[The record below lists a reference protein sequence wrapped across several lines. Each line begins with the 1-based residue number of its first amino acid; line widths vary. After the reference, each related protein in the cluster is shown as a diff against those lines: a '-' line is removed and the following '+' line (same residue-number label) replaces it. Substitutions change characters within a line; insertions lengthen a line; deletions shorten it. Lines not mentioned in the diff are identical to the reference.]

1 MKVSAAYVRQHF
13 AVLASQQ
20 PADFFTKVSPSVDWT
35 VMGSH
40 ALSGR
45 YTSLESFQR
54 STFAR
59 LTSRMQEG
67 MALRITQV
75 IVDDSNRAC
84 VELSAEGSKQ
94 KNGKPFNNHYAWVV
108 RYNDEGVIDEVRAYL
123 DGHLV
128 NEAINEN
135 PGP

>member
-1 MKVSAAYVRQHF
+1 MKVDAAFVRQHF
-13 AVLASQQ
+13 AALAGQHPDEFWS
-20 PADFFTKVSPSVDWT
+20 KVSPSVDWT

-45 YTSLESFQR
+45 YQSLDAFRR

-59 LTSRMQEG
+59 LEPRMQDG
-67 MALRITQV
+67 IALSMTQV
-75 IVDDSNRAC
+75 IVDESNQAC
-84 VELSAEGSKQ
+84 VELSVDSTQ
-94 KNGKPFNNHYAWVV
+94 KSGKPFHNRYAWVV
-108 RYNDEGVIDEVRAYL
+108 RYDDSGVIDQVRAYL

-128 NEAINEN
+128 DQAIHEN